1 MFLFAVFYQKL
12 VADSTYVDLSNA
24 WKATPTAT
32 ISGTSTICVGQSA
45 NLSISFTEGPVDIV
59 YTNGY
64 SNFTI
69 TGLVTSP
76 HLLSVT
82 PPVGSNIYTLV
93 SVNNSSCSGTVSG
106 AGVVTVNALPTATII
121 NVSPT
126 QCYGYANGSA
136 TVNPVSGTMPF
147 SYLWD
152 NGITS
157 AINNNLI
164 AGTHTVIV
172 TSANGCQNTYSTT
185 IGQPAELV
193 LGIAST
199 TNVNCGGVNNGS
211 ATVYAVG
218 GTTPYSYNWSNGMT
232 GSTVTNLAS
241 GTYTVTVTDDAGCTD
256 IIPVTIGVD
265 PAPVATI
272 TSVTN
277 VTCYGSHSGTAT
289 VTVTNGTAP
298 YSYLWNNGQTT
309 QTATGL
315 AAGTYYCTIHDANGC
330 MDVTSSVT
338 ITQPTQ
344 LVATLTVNNVNCTGM
359 PLGSANVSVTGGTPP
374 YHYVWS
380 TGAVTS
386 SVNNLAQG
394 GYSLTVTDVNGCMST
409 GSPFYFT
416 VGQDPVPV
424 ADAIITSGSSSCGG
438 SPVDLLASG
447 GTSYQWNT
455 GHTTAAITV
464 TPLVATWYY
473 VTVSNGFGCSDVDSV
488 YVPVN
493 PAPVITFT
501 LPSDVCSDAAP
512 IALGSL
518 ASVVPYNGGQIWFT
532 GAGVALN
539 TFYPS
544 TVGVGGTYAI
554 TASYTDP
561 TTGCM
566 DSNVQL
572 ITVHHPPTI
581 TLDIPVGSMCIN
593 DPQILL
599 SGASHPGGTWSGP
612 GVDPIAGTFNP
623 AIAGVG
629 AKVIVYTYT
638 DIYGCTVLA
647 SDVIN
652 VYAPATVIMSIPAT
666 EMCTGDAPININ
678 VSPSGGY
685 VTANGLNLE
694 QTGLNTFEFD
704 PEGLTAGTYEIIYT
718 LPSAL
723 CGGSNTQYIEV
734 YETPV
739 VTLTTPT
746 TLIAPNATPI
756 MLTATPPGGQLTVDG
771 NISGVYF
778 DPAFWGLGIHNIV
791 YTYSNS
797 VCEASASVTITVGY
811 VGIDDVDVSSLIGL
825 YPNPMSN
832 VLNISLGDVNVS
844 EIQIYDVMGKIIRSK
859 GVESDHVTVDVYDFA
874 PGMYFVR
881 LVMQDGHLSEPFKV
895 VKN

>member
-1 MFLFAVFYQKL
+1 MKKYLFLMLLFAVFYQKL
-12 VADSTYVDLSNA
+12 VADSTYVDLSNY
-24 WKATPTAT
+24 WFLTPTAT
-32 ISGTSTICVGQSA
+32 INGTSSICVGQST
-45 NLSISFTEGPVDIV
+45 NLSISFTAGPVDII
-59 YTNGY
+59 YTDGY
-64 SNFTI
+64 IQDTLV
-69 TGLVTSP
+69 GLVSSP
-76 HLLSVT
+76 HLLSVSPMT
-82 PPVGSNIYTLV
+82 TRIYTLV
-93 SVNNSSCSGTVSG
+93 SVSNPSCFGSVSG
-106 AGVVTVNALPTATII
+106 AGIVTVNTLPVATII

-126 QCYGYANGSA
+126 HCYGYANGSA

-152 NGITS
+152 NN
-157 AINNNLI
+157 INTAVNNSLT
-164 AGTHTVIV
+164 AGTHTVTV
-172 TSANGCQNTYSTT
+172 MSANGCQNTYSTT

-218 GTTPYSYNWSNGMT
+218 GTTPYSYLWSNGMT
-232 GSTVTNLAS
+232 GSAVTGLAS
-241 GTYTVTVTDDAGCTD
+241 GTYNIIVTDHSNCTD
-256 IIPVTIGVD
+256 IIPVIIGVD
-265 PAPVATI
+265 PAPVVTI

-277 VTCYGSHSGTAT
+277 ITCYGSHSGTAT

-315 AAGTYYCTIHDANGC
+315 AAGTYYCTIYDVNGC
-330 MDVTSSVT
+330 MAVTSSVT

-344 LVATLTVNNVNCTGM
+344 LAATLTVNNVNCTGM

-374 YHYVWS
+374 YHYAWS

-386 SVNNLAQG
+386 SVSNLAQG
-394 GYSLTVTDVNGCMST
+394 GYSLTVTDANSCMST

-424 ADAIITSGSSSCGG
+424 ADAIIGSGGSSCGG
-438 SPVDLLASG
+438 SPVDLIASG
-447 GTSYQWNT
+447 GTTYLWST
-455 GHTTAAITV
+455 GQTTATITV
-464 TPLVATWYY
+464 TPLIATWYF

-501 LPSDVCSDAAP
+501 LPTDVCSDANP
-512 IALGSL
+512 IALGPL

-532 GAGVALN
+532 GVGIASN

-554 TASYTDP
+554 TANYTDP

-566 DSNVQL
+566 DLNTHL
-572 ITVHHPPTI
+572 ITVHHPPTVTFNI
-581 TLDIPVGSMCIN
+581 STGTVCTQNASFVLTGGIPTGGVYSGPSVNSATGVFSPSLAGAGIH
-593 DPQILL
+593 QIL
-599 SGASHPGGTWSGP
+599 
-612 GVDPIAGTFNP
+612 
-623 AIAGVG
+623 
-629 AKVIVYTYT
+629 YTYT
-638 DIYGCTVLA
+638 DQYGCVAVSSDNVVVNAPVTVSLTT
-647 SDVIN
+647 
-652 VYAPATVIMSIPAT
+652 PATQL
-666 EMCTGDAPININ
+666 CTGDAPVNL
-678 VSPSGGY
+678 SAYPSGGY
-685 VTANGLNLE
+685 YMVNGVSAMA
-694 QTGLNTFEFD
+694 QFD
-704 PEGLTAGTYEIIYT
+704 PAYWGPGTHMVTYS

-723 CGGSNTQYIEV
+723 CGGNDTVIIETFQ
-734 YETPV
+734 TPV

-756 MLTATPPGGQLTVDG
+756 MLTATPPGGRLTVNG
-771 NISGVYF
+771 SISGVWF
-778 DPAFWGLGIHNIV
+778 DPSFWGLGTHNLV
-791 YTYSNS
+791 YDYSNG
-797 VCEASASVTITVGY
+797 VCDASASVTINVGY
-811 VGIDDVDVSSLIGL
+811 VGVDDINVSSLIDL
-825 YPNPMSN
+825 YPNPISD

-844 EIQIYDVMGKIIRSK
+844 EVQIYDVMGKIIRST
-859 GVESDHVTVDVYDFA
+859 GVESDHVTVDVYDFS

-881 LVMQDGHLSEPFKV
+881 FVMQDGHLSEPFKV